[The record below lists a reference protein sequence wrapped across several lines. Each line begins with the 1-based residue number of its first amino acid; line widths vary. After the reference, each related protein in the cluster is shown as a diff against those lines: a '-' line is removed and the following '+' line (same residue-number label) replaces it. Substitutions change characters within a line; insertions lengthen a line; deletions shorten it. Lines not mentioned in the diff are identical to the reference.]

1 VLIEQEPTIARLE
14 GKTAIVTGGTSG
26 LGRSIVERFA
36 AEGARVL
43 FTGRNEER
51 AAAVVKATGA
61 KFVSADAAKPDHAAR
76 IAEAAQTFGDRIDIL
91 VNNAGGQKIF
101 EATNGRPDMQ
111 GIENFQPEWLDQAVA
126 MHLRSPWELMSR
138 LIPAMKRG
146 GSIINMSSIAG
157 HRVGATSVA
166 YAVAKAAM
174 LHLTRCAAS
183 ELGQRGIRVN
193 SVSPGLIATPAGAA
207 ALGAESPAAG
217 LSLITKFTSRQ
228 ALQRPGRTTDVAGM
242 AVFLASDEAAFVT
255 GSDFV
260 VDGGILWGR
269 SDMLSG

>member
-1 VLIEQEPTIARLE
+1 
-14 GKTAIVTGGTSG
+14 VT
-26 LGRSIVERFA
+26 
-36 AEGARVL
+36 
-43 FTGRNEER
+43 
-51 AAAVVKATGA
+51 KATGA
-61 KFVSADAAKPDHAAR
+61 TFVFADAVQSDHAPR
-76 IAEAAQTFGDRIDIL
+76 IAEAARGFAERIDIL

-101 EATNGRPDMQ
+101 EAANGRPNMQ

-126 MHLRSPWELMSR
+126 MHLRSPWELMS
-138 LIPAMKRG
+138 LLLPAMKRG
-146 GSIINMSSIAG
+146 SSVINMSSIAG

-183 ELGQRGIRVN
+183 ELGQHGIRVN
-193 SVSPGLIATPAGAA
+193 SVSPGLIATPGSAM
-207 ALGAESPAAG
+207 ALGAQSPAAG

-228 ALQRPGRTTDVAGM
+228 AIQRPGRTGDVADM
-242 AVFLASDEAAFVT
+242 VLFLASEEAAFVT

-269 SDMLSG
+269 SDMLNS